1 MLRASLSK
9 VIMVIGS
16 SAILVLL
23 VAAPLV
29 AQNTNKSTDK
39 KDSADSASKQNQSS
53 QQTEISSPGTSDSG
67 VHWAA
72 IATDDGTPTVRH
84 ASDSSTTV
92 ASSSGEPGEYTV
104 TFPTEVDVSACT
116 ATINSGAPGMIYCGA
131 GDANGLNPNQLKVQ
145 TTDRNNEPAQDSNF
159 TVAAYTGPSSDQGSG
174 ESTSKASSGQKKDQK
189 NEDQKNK

>member
-39 KDSADSASKQNQSS
+39 KDSASKQNQSS
-53 QQTEISSPGTSDSG
+53 QQTETSSPGTSDSG

-145 TTDRNNEPAQDSNF
+145 TTDRNNNPAQDSDF
-159 TVAAYTGPSSDQGSG
+159 TVAVYTGAASDQGSG
-174 ESTSKASSGQKKDQK
+174 ESTSK
-189 NEDQKNK
+189 